1 MRAWHFTEMPYPDI
15 PPFDQLKNTRVTI
28 PNRLFDPKIGADLY
42 NRYLDEHCIADELG
56 LDIMLN
62 EHHSSASCIDSCVP
76 LPAAILARQTRNARI
91 LILGNPVANRGEPV
105 RIAEEMAMIDCIS
118 RGRLDVGFVRGV
130 PTEINPAN
138 SNPTMTNERLW
149 EGIDLAM
156 RAWTTHDGPFNYEGR
171 FWHKRAVNIWPRPY
185 QQPHPPVWIT
195 GSSDREN
202 VRKVAQH
209 GFTFATFL
217 QPYENTRSLFDE
229 YRKHYVDA
237 GVPHQGGTAFL
248 PLVYTA
254 DSDSEAE
261 KGAQELLWYIRS
273 NKTEPQFKNP
283 PGYASI
289 ALNVA
294 GAAGQV
300 RRPHRGGARAGPR
313 LHDGAGHPRRRHARQ
328 GRGAHP
334 EILRPGRRLRSPD
347 DDAAGRAP
355 RSQAH
360 GPQHDLVRQ
369 GGVSAD
375 QGSAADGG
383 VKGSRGARAG
393 EVR

>member
-1 MRAWHFTEMPYPDI
+1 MYRRRARPRHHAQRASSVGD
-15 PPFDQLKNTRVTI
+15 LH
-28 PNRLFDPKIGADLY
+28 RLL
-42 NRYLDEHCIADELG
+42 R
-56 LDIMLN
+56 
-62 EHHSSASCIDSCVP
+62 P
-76 LPAAILARQTRNARI
+76 LPAAILARQTKNARI

-130 PTEINPAN
+130 PTEIYPAN
-138 SNPTMTNERLW
+138 SNPTLTNERLW

-156 RAWTTHDGPFNYEGR
+156 QAWTTHDGPFNYEGR
-171 FWHKRAVNIWPRPY
+171 FWHKREVNIWPRPY
-185 QQPHPPVWIT
+185 QQPHPPIWIT

-254 DSDSEAE
+254 DFDGEAE

-289 ALNVA
+289 ALNVRRCRA
-294 GAAGQV
+294 SSAA
-300 RRPHRGGARAGPR
+300 A
-313 LHDGAGHPRRRHARQ
+313 PRRCAR
-328 GRGAHP
+328 RG
-334 EILRPGRRLRSPD
+334 STT
-347 DDAAGRAP
+347 
-355 RSQAH
+355 
-360 GPQHDLVRQ
+360 
-369 GGVSAD
+369 
-375 QGSAADGG
+375 
-383 VKGSRGARAG
+383 
-393 EVR
+393 